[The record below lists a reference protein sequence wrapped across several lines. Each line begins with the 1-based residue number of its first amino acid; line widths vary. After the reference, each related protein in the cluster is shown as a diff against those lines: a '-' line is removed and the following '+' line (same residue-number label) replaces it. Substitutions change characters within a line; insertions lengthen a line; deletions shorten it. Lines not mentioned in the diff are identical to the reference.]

1 MEPGATRFA
10 LRIGFE
16 PDTEDP
22 GRVFR
27 AMNQLIDSV
36 QDLDSLL
43 ARIVSAEIESRL
55 ILDDIQSG
63 SLLSFIRQNVKLD
76 EKTPY
81 KGNNPKSKI
90 EKYLNEANGEFF
102 RLASNNGDSPGIE
115 EIEKMLKDLNQMA
128 KETDVLQLD
137 GYGKVPIAEIINLLK
152 QIGEALKNLNTGDSA
167 SYISPESEEI
177 PLNIGFDIEDTS
189 IEDEII
195 AETITNKNE
204 MILKIKKPDY
214 LGLSQWQFRHRTGS
228 FFAKIEDAGWLDDF
242 QGRGV
247 DVRPGD
253 SLRVILEV
261 TVDYDSGGEVINEDK
276 TVLEVI
282 NVIKADDN
290 NDSQHQVEFGDV
302 K

>member
-1 MEPGATRFA
+1 MEPEATRFA
-10 LRIGFE
+10 LKIGFE
-16 PDTEDP
+16 PGTEDP

-43 ARIVSAEIESRL
+43 ARVVSAEIESSL

-63 SLLSFIRQNVKLD
+63 SLLSFIRQNVKIKK
-76 EKTPY
+76 ETPY
-81 KGNNPKSKI
+81 KGDDPKSKI
-90 EKYLNEANGEFF
+90 EDFLNEANEEFF
-102 RLASNNGDSPGIE
+102 RIASNDVETPGIE
-115 EIEKMLKDLNQMA
+115 EIEEMLRTLDQMA

-152 QIGEALKNLNTGDSA
+152 QISEALRNLDAGDSA

-177 PLNIGFDIEDTS
+177 SLNIGFDIEDTGV
-189 IEDEII
+189 EDEIV
-195 AETITNKNE
+195 AETITNRNE

-214 LGLSQWQFRHRTGS
+214 LGSSQWQFRHRTGS
-228 FFAKIEDAGWLDDF
+228 FFAKIEDADWLGDF

-261 TVDYDSGGEVINEDK
+261 TVDYARSGEVVNEDR
-276 TVLEVI
+276 TVLEVL
-282 NVIKADDN
+282 NVIKADD
-290 NDSQHQVEFGDV
+290 DDDQSQIEFGSV
-302 K
+302 E